1 MQSAETN
8 VTGVLNAY
16 AAAVL
21 AKDVDA
27 FMALYDDEVSIFDMW
42 GEWSY
47 EGADAWR
54 EVVMDWFGSLGDD
67 RVVVSFKEVQTI
79 VTPELAVAYAFVTYQ
94 AESAA
99 GIFLR
104 ALTNRMTLS
113 LRPEQGAWKIVHEHT
128 SAPADFNTSKVML
141 QRKAVQGA

>member
-1 MQSAETN
+1 M
-8 VTGVLNAY
+8 VT
-16 AAAVL
+16 
-21 AKDVDA
+21 
-27 FMALYDDEVSIFDMW
+27 
-42 GEWSY
+42 
-47 EGADAWR
+47 
-54 EVVMDWFGSLGDD
+54 DWFGSLGDD

-79 VTPELAVAYAFVTYQ
+79 VTPDLAVAYAFVTYQ

-104 ALTNRMTLS
+104 ALSNRMTLS

-141 QRKAVQGA
+141 QRKTA

>member
-1 MQSAETN
+1 MQSIEPPITD
-8 VTGVLNAY
+8 VLNAY

-54 EVVMDWFGSLGDD
+54 TVVMDWFGSLGDD

-94 AESAA
+94 AESGA

-113 LRPEQGAWKIVHEHT
+113 LRPKQGAWKIVHEHT

-141 QRKAVQGA
+141 QRKAVQGT

>member
-1 MQSAETN
+1 METPETPIN
-8 VTGVLNAY
+8 NMLDAY

-27 FMALYDDEVSIFDMW
+27 FTALYADEVSIFDLW

-54 EVVMDWFGSLGDD
+54 AVVTDWFGSLDNE
-67 RVVVSFKEVQTI
+67 RVVVSFKDVRMI
-79 VTPELAVAYAFVTYQ
+79 VTSDLAVAHAFVTYQ
-94 AESAA
+94 AESSA

-104 ALTNRMTLS
+104 SLTNRMTWS
-113 LRPEQGAWKIVHEHT
+113 LLPRLGAWKVVHEHT

-141 QRKAVQGA
+141 QRKAAQGA